1 MTGII
6 GAALAISLVA
16 LSQDATE
23 QPPLSLAEAVLT
35 AEQADDASVQV
46 WQARAQALEHR
57 GESENALPDPM
68 VRVGLANVPLSEFDL
83 NREAMTQAQIGVRQ
97 MFPRGETRELNRLRR
112 QAQATGAR
120 EGAELEQA
128 RIRVSVREAWL
139 ETYYWQQADALTR
152 QSQMSIRQLGEIA
165 TASFATGRRNSH
177 DVIRIELETSILD
190 TRLIQIERQRELAQA
205 NLERFVASD
214 VARRPL
220 TPQLPILPA
229 TPPDIQS
236 AQSRLVSHPMVRML
250 DAQVTARGREV
261 DLALQQYR
269 PGWAVEAGYGLRDS
283 RSDAA
288 SVAVTVEVPLFSRRR
303 QDEGV
308 AAARQEEAADRLNR
322 QATLLDLNRQLER
335 EFSRYLRLSEERV
348 LFEGDVLERA
358 RETAR
363 AVLIAYENEQ
373 ADFAELVRAELA
385 LLDAELAFVR
395 LNIDALQSQARI
407 LYLVGDVQ

>member
-1 MTGII
+1 MTSII

-68 VRVGLANVPLSEFDL
+68 VRVGLANVPLSDFDL
-83 NREAMTQAQIGVRQ
+83 NREAMTQAQIGMRQ

-120 EGAELEQA
+120 EGGELEQA

-205 NLERFVASD
+205 NLERFVASN

-229 TPPDIQS
+229 TPPDLQS

>member
-68 VRVGLANVPLSEFDL
+68 VRVGLANVPLSDFDL

-112 QAQATGAR
+112 RAQATSAR
-120 EGAELEQA
+120 EGGDLEQA
-128 RIRVSVREAWL
+128 RIRLSVREAWL
-139 ETYYWQQADALTR
+139 ETYYWQRADALTR
-152 QSQMSIRQLGEIA
+152 QSQTSITQLGEIA

-177 DVIRIELETSILD
+177 DVIRIDLETSILD
-190 TRLIQIERQRELAQA
+190 TRLIQIERQLEMAQA
-205 NLERFVASD
+205 NLERFVTPDA
-214 VARRPL
+214 ARQPL
-220 TPQLPILPA
+220 TPQLPVLPA
-229 TPPDIQS
+229 MPQEIQS
-236 AQSRLVSHPMVRML
+236 AQSRLVNHPMVRML
-250 DAQVTARGREV
+250 DAQVEARGREV

-269 PGWAVEAGYGLRDS
+269 PGWAVEAGYGLRDT
-283 RSDAA
+283 RSDTA

-308 AAARQEEAADRLNR
+308 AAARQEEAADLLSR
-322 QATLLDLNRQLER
+322 QATLLEMNRQLER
-335 EFSRYLRLSEERV
+335 EFSRYVRLSEERI
-348 LFEGDVLERA
+348 LFDEDVLERA
-358 RETAR
+358 RQTAT

-407 LYLVGDVQ
+407 LYLVGEVQ

>member
-68 VRVGLANVPLSEFDL
+68 VRVGLANVPLSDFDL

>member
-16 LSQDATE
+16 LSQDAAE

-68 VRVGLANVPLSEFDL
+68 VRVGLANVPLSDFDL

-120 EGAELEQA
+120 EGGELEQA

-139 ETYYWQQADALTR
+139 EAYYWQQADALTR

-190 TRLIQIERQRELAQA
+190 TRLIQIESQQELAQA
-205 NLERFVASD
+205 NLERFVATD

-220 TPQLPILPA
+220 TRQLPILPA

>member
-68 VRVGLANVPLSEFDL
+68 VRVGLANVPLSDFDL

-177 DVIRIELETSILD
+177 DVIRIELETSLLD
-190 TRLIQIERQRELAQA
+190 TRPIQIESQRELAQA

>member
-1 MTGII
+1 MTSII

-68 VRVGLANVPLSEFDL
+68 VRVGLANVPLSDFDL

-120 EGAELEQA
+120 EGGELEQA

-139 ETYYWQQADALTR
+139 EAYYWQQADALTR

>member
-1 MTGII
+1 MTSII

-68 VRVGLANVPLSEFDL
+68 VRVGLANVPLSDFDL

-120 EGAELEQA
+120 EGGELEQA

-205 NLERFVASD
+205 NLERFVASN

-229 TPPDIQS
+229 TPPDLQS